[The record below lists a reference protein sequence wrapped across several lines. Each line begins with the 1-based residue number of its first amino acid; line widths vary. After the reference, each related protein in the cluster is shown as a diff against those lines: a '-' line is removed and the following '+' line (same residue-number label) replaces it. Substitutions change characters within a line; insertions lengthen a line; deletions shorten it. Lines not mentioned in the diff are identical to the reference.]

1 MLAEKIK
8 IVIIDDSLDWVKQLA
23 TLLNMEDDLIVAGV
37 AHEKQEGYEL
47 IKLKRPDVVLLDLCL
62 TGDKPDGLLFI
73 NKIKDETK
81 IIVTAESKDPEH
93 VKEAIL
99 SGAKEFV
106 NKDSLD
112 KLPLII
118 GDVHKRRT
126 TAEIIAEVA
135 KENEAILLQKKE
147 DDILTEL
154 HLTNAEKKVFRY
166 LKLNHNREQISQL
179 LVVSKDTIKN
189 HIHNILKKLS
199 VNDTEKAI
207 AKIREMVVK

>member
-1 MLAEKIK
+1 MVVGA
-8 IVIIDDSLDWVKQLA
+8 
-23 TLLNMEDDLIVAGV
+23 

-47 IKLKRPDVVLLDLCL
+47 IKLKSPDVVLLDLFL
-62 TGDKPDGLLFI
+62 TGDKLDVLLFI

-93 VKEAIL
+93 VKAAIL

-118 GDVHKRRT
+118 RDVHRKRT
-126 TAEIIAEVA
+126 TAEIIAEVV
-135 KENEAILLQKKE
+135 KENEVVLLQKKE
-147 DDILTEL
+147 DDILTEF

-166 LKLNHNREQISQL
+166 LTLNHNRKQISLL
-179 LVVSKDTIKN
+179 LVVSQNTIKN
-189 HIHNILKKLS
+189 HIHNMLKKLS
-199 VNDTEKAI
+199 VNNTEEAI
-207 AKIREMVVK
+207 VKIRKLVVK